1 MSDDQTQDS
10 HLLATRAGAVLTLT
24 LNRPDALNALTP
36 EMLNRLADELD
47 SAALDESLRVVVL
60 TGAGRAFSAGVD
72 LKALGGRRLTGGMV
86 GDILD
91 IPARRALDCMSRMPQ
106 VVIGK
111 LNGHCFTGA
120 LELALGCDLLFAAD
134 DAKLGDTH
142 VKWGVRPT
150 WGMSQR
156 LPRRIGY
163 ARARYLALTARSFT
177 ATKAHD
183 WGLVNGV
190 CAASELD
197 ALVETQIE
205 AVLSNSPDVL
215 AAYKDLWRRS
225 EGLPLEAGLAL
236 EAQSQYEIRDTND
249 RLKDFLS

>member
-1 MSDDQTQDS
+1 MSNDLKS
-10 HLLATRAGAVLTLT
+10 EPHLLAQRDGEVLTLT
-24 LNRPDALNALTP
+24 LNRPDALNAITP
-36 EMLNRLADELD
+36 EMLTQLADGLE
-47 SAALDESLRVVVL
+47 AASVDDALRVVVI
-60 TGAGRAFSAGVD
+60 TGSGRAFSAGVD
-72 LKALGGRRLTGGMV
+72 LKSLGGRTLTGGMV

-91 IPARRALDCMSRMPQ
+91 VPARRALSCMSRMPQ

-134 DAKLGDTH
+134 EAKLGDTH
-142 VKWGVRPT
+142 AKWGVRPT

-163 ARARYLALTARSFT
+163 ARARYLALTARSFS

-190 CAASELD
+190 CPASELD
-197 ALVETQIE
+197 ALVDQQIE
-205 AVLSNSPDVL
+205 AILGNSADVI

-225 EGLPLEAGLAL
+225 EGLPLDEGLAL
-236 EAQSQYEIRDTND
+236 ESDTQYDIRDTNE